1 MEGRAPRLSETVHAY
16 SGEIYGGMI
25 RCARRRQNKSKGRQ
39 VVRGCARQHDAQRV
53 KSSLVQPTISP
64 RRVS

>member
-1 MEGRAPRLSETVHAY
+1 MEGRAPLLSEPVHAY

-39 VVRGCARQHDAQRV
+39 MVRGCARQHDAQQV
-53 KSSLVQPTISP
+53 KS
-64 RRVS
+64 